1 MDNETVILQS
11 YGCAYDDIFDEDC
24 ILSGREF
31 YGGEIID
38 GRIVISDPLP
48 FPLRYVIAIKL
59 DVVAVIITP
68 TDLSNY
74 EFVKI
79 RCFPDMW
86 SRWQIIA

>member
-11 YGCAYDDIFDEDC
+11 YGCTYDDIFDEDC
-24 ILSGREF
+24 VLSGKEF
-31 YGGEIID
+31 YGGEIIN

-48 FPLRYVIAIKL
+48 FPLKYVRAIKL

-74 EFVKI
+74 GFVKI
-79 RCFPDMW
+79 RCFTDMW
-86 SRWQIIA
+86 ARWKIIS

>member
-11 YGCAYDDIFDEDC
+11 YGCTYDDIFDEDC

-31 YGGEIID
+31 YGGEIIN

-48 FPLRYVIAIKL
+48 FPLKYVRAIKL

-74 EFVKI
+74 GFVKI

-86 SRWQIIA
+86 ARWQIIA

>member
-1 MDNETVILQS
+1 MLKTPEGRYANLPFGKMKI
-11 YGCAYDDIFDEDC
+11 C
-24 ILSGREF
+24 ILWRN
-31 YGGEIID
+31 YN

-48 FPLRYVIAIKL
+48 SPLKYVRAIKL

-74 EFVKI
+74 GFIKI

-86 SRWQIIA
+86 ARWQIIA

>member
-1 MDNETVILQS
+1 MDNETIILQS
-11 YGCAYDDIFDEDC
+11 YGCDYDDIFDEYC
-24 ILSGREF
+24 ILSDREF

-48 FPLRYVIAIKL
+48 FPLRYVRAIKL

-74 EFVKI
+74 GFFKI
-79 RCFPDMW
+79 HCFPDMW
-86 SRWQIIA
+86 ARWQIIA

>member
-1 MDNETVILQS
+1 MNNETIILQS

-48 FPLRYVIAIKL
+48 FPLKYVRAIKL
-59 DVVAVIITP
+59 DVIAVIITS

-74 EFVKI
+74 GFVKI
-79 RCFPDMW
+79 RSFPDTW
-86 SRWQIIA
+86 ARWQIIA

>member
-1 MDNETVILQS
+1 MNNETIILQS
-11 YGCAYDDIFDEDC
+11 YGCTYDDIFDEDC

-48 FPLRYVIAIKL
+48 FPLKYVRAIKL
-59 DVVAVIITP
+59 DVIAAIITP

-74 EFVKI
+74 NFCKVSS
-79 RCFPDMW
+79 FPDTW
-86 SRWQIIA
+86 VRL